1 MTKTLIGIG
10 NAAIDGMVDVD
21 SDQTLRDLGLVKGTC
36 VFCRDDDPRMKRV
49 FDKFPDFFKE
59 AGGAAAN
66 ALSAYGAL
74 GGQARF
80 VGKIGLDDY
89 GDYFKSSMHSY
100 GVTFDTSP
108 TTESQSTFLFAV
120 VTPDRER
127 SFLSNHGASHYISAQ
142 DIKETWFTPD
152 TSLIIDG
159 YMLMS
164 DGGPDAMFQAMDYAS
179 KHGSD
184 IIFMPCSLTVI
195 LEKNEFVKQI
205 MAKASSIICNQEEA
219 LAITR
224 SDNID
229 DIASHFDWGV
239 VTLGERGAFY
249 FHDNKKGIIPLP
261 RMPQK
266 ILNTNGAGDNFA
278 GGCLYGLHHGMSIEN
293 AVKLGQLCAIHVI
306 ERPGARC
313 ETNLKHLLESF

>member
-10 NAAIDGMVDVD
+10 NAAIDGMVSVD
-21 SDQTLRDLGLVKGTC
+21 CDDTLAKLQLVKGTC
-36 VFCRDDDPRMKRV
+36 VFCRNDDPRM
-49 FDKFPDFFKE
+49 DKIYALYPDFFKE

-74 GGQARF
+74 GGNARF
-80 VGKIGLDDY
+80 VGKIGLDEH
-89 GDYFKSSMHSY
+89 GEYFKKSMQSY
-100 GVTFDTSP
+100 GVTFDTPP

-127 SFLSNHGASHYISAQ
+127 SFLSNHGASHYISGA
-142 DIKETWFTPD
+142 DIHEEWFTPE

-164 DGGPDAMFQAMDYAS
+164 DGGPDAMFTAIDYAK
-179 KHGSD
+179 KHGSE

-195 LEKNEFVKQI
+195 LEKGDTVAEI
-205 MAKASSIICNQEEA
+205 MKSAKAIICNEDEA
-219 LAITR
+219 LAITKT
-224 SDNID
+224 D
-229 DIASHFDWGV
+229 DITDITKHFEWGV
-239 VTLGERGAFY
+239 VTLGARGAYY
-249 FHDNKKGIIPLP
+249 FTGDTNGVIPLP
-261 RMPQK
+261 EIPDNV
-266 ILNTNGAGDNFA
+266 LNTNGAGDNFA

-306 ERPGARC
+306 QRPGARC
-313 ETNLKHLLESF
+313 ATDLTNLLEKI